1 MSRLRAATIALAIV
15 AALLSSVGAEERRV
29 VVAFANDTEEPGVTL
44 EGTGFTG
51 REIRES
57 MVLAARRY
65 PVDLLFYDNRR
76 DAARTVA
83 NAEDAAARKVD
94 VYVLYARDQR
104 AAAAAADRLRAT
116 GIPLLTVNVALPG
129 VPEYAVDNRAA
140 GRIAGT
146 ALADFSLRTWRGQK
160 IVAAIVGSVAGD
172 DRLRERA
179 GGVVEGLRSRAASVA

>member
-1 MSRLRAATIALAIV
+1 MSRLRAATVACAIV
-15 AALLSSVGAEERRV
+15 AALLSSVHAEERRYV
-29 VVAFANDTEEPGVTL
+29 IAFANDTEEPGVTL

-146 ALADFSLRTWRGQK
+146 ALADFGLRTWRDQK
-160 IVAAIVGSVAGD
+160 IVAAK
-172 DRLRERA
+172 
-179 GGVVEGLRSRAASVA
+179 RSRCRL